1 MGDVIAFIVCFVL
14 FLFGIFLLGTADTLP
29 AWQGLVFF
37 GGGVFWATN
46 ARPATSSWLDPRMV
60 GWLAGVAGAL
70 FFAIAVYL
78 LLQRL
83 GRASEREARD
93 R

>member
-37 GGGVFWATN
+37 GGILCIA
-46 ARPATSSWLDPRMV
+46 AS
-60 GWLAGVAGAL
+60 
-70 FFAIAVYL
+70 FAIPVHAL
-78 LLQRL
+78 
-83 GRASEREARD
+83 SKTE
-93 R
+93 